1 MVWSRGPSD
10 DYDRWAR
17 VTEDPGLCW
26 ESMEP
31 VVKSV
36 RRRKGSDTRT
46 I

>member
-17 VTEDPGLCW
+17 VTRDPGLSW
-26 ESMEP
+26 EFMEP

-36 RRRKGSDTRT
+36 RFRKGSGPRA